1 MRPAGVRRQLAAC
14 CTAGAANSMY
24 LALRSRSIV
33 LCSEQTTVSLQPAC
47 RVMHARTHARRRRC
61 AAAANQMLASSCSK
75 QLQPPCMLCY
85 GSFPRWISL
94 FCFYRARTHCIACSH
109 ARCASMTMTTPGR
122 RPTCACGGSS
132 VHACGPAWQWS
143 PTGTR
148 HARACIYVP

>member
-94 FCFYRARTHCIACSH
+94 LFLPRARALHCLL
-109 ARCASMTMTTPGR
+109 ARTLCVHDHDHTPGR